1 MNKDQLTISKAAS
14 KTLPVVFS
22 ITAAVIVL
30 FGIILSRGYVAAV
43 PNYRLPIP
51 ELGITLSLPQDLHS
65 LTYTVDESMSKTPFV
80 YLSAQSLEEETSEAS
95 SRCAAK
101 DGALGALWK
110 VGFDPRKV
118 VEMQSYT
125 IKQLG
130 PNTWLVYQP
139 PQTSCSKDSN
149 VVSQQANLIRQ
160 IRPALLDSVQAGSQQ

>member
-101 DGALGALWK
+101 DGALGAL
-110 VGFDPRKV
+110 
-118 VEMQSYT
+118 
-125 IKQLG
+125 
-130 PNTWLVYQP
+130 
-139 PQTSCSKDSN
+139 
-149 VVSQQANLIRQ
+149 
-160 IRPALLDSVQAGSQQ
+160 